1 MAIEAMLHDSELFKR
16 YSEAFTHQKLRLTT
30 GTDGVSYKILRLTF
44 LQLHPDQDILTRL
57 ALLHICMHVYQLDL
71 SRLVQVLRPLDIL
84 LDMAAV
90 VPSVP
95 CTPEQPSPTASFL
108 TAVRESG
115 DLLGQPGDLSK
126 YVLKILFSAIVGS
139 LSGDQETEESAT
151 PEEHLSLWYEVYK
164 DVVSTC
170 IYSQC
175 NVLCCV
181 VLCCYCCFFHNMSHI
196 YTYIQHAH
204 VYV

>member
-1 MAIEAMLHDSELFKR
+1 MLHDMELFKR
-16 YSEAFTHQKLRLTT
+16 YSEAFTHQKLRLGT

-84 LDMAAV
+84 LDMASV

-108 TAVRESG
+108 SAVRESG

-126 YVLKILFSAIVGS
+126 YVLKILFSALVGS
-139 LSGDQETEESAT
+139 LSGQESEMEDSAP
-151 PEEHLSLWYEVYK
+151 PEENLSLWYEVYK
-164 DVVSTC
+164 DVVSSLCTYFQFKCFVHVKSLLDRQYTRTC
-170 IYSQC
+170 TI
-175 NVLCCV
+175 
-181 VLCCYCCFFHNMSHI
+181 
-196 YTYIQHAH
+196 H
-204 VYV
+204 VYMY